1 MRYPRNHPT
10 ERHLRRKA
18 LTQFRESATPRVQR
32 TDFSPAFPR
41 LRPRG
46 VAEGIS
52 TEVPFLRHFSVMAGG
67 IKTYPPAKRKM
78 LFGDPVWANT
88 SCVLAS
94 PSFFVVPTV
103 HRWTQDLVFDSD
115 LPTMCS

>member
-10 ERHLRRKA
+10 VRHLRRKA

-88 SCVLAS
+88 SCVLVRRYPHS
-94 PSFFVVPTV
+94 S
-103 HRWTQDLVFDSD
+103 RWTQDLVFDSD